1 MKIVCVDRFYLNGK
15 AFQYK
20 WRNDLCLYGIEN
32 TVWILVKRFMLSS
45 AMNENLRQEECNRF
59 FIRM

>member
-1 MKIVCVDRFYLNGK
+1 MDRFYLKGRD
-15 AFQYK
+15 FQYK
-20 WRNDLCLYGIEN
+20 RRNDLCLYGIEN
-32 TVWILVKRFMLSS
+32 AVWVLVKRFMLSS